1 MNFNDIKLFV
11 FDFDGVLTNN
21 KFFLDENGFESVQ
34 LSRSDG
40 LAFSILNK
48 LNKKVLILS
57 TEKNPIVTLRANKL
71 NVEVIQGCED
81 KLQSLEK
88 YIKKNQIN
96 FADIFYVGND
106 LNDFNVMKN
115 CGYSACPNDSHYKIR
130 QNAHNT
136 LSSNGGEGVIREI
149 IENLFKIKIEKEI

>member
-130 QNAHNT
+130 QIAHNT

>member
-57 TEKNPIVTLRANKL
+57 TEKNPIVT
-71 NVEVIQGCED
+71 
-81 KLQSLEK
+81 
-88 YIKKNQIN
+88 
-96 FADIFYVGND
+96 
-106 LNDFNVMKN
+106 
-115 CGYSACPNDSHYKIR
+115 
-130 QNAHNT
+130 
-136 LSSNGGEGVIREI
+136 
-149 IENLFKIKIEKEI
+149 FKS